1 MHMGFLTPG
10 ILCSSGGS
18 RQYCHTQINKVS
30 NYSLEKR
37 RPNFHLE
44 PIGQKSVVEKSVSD
58 DELDHDNDE
67 IKKFTE
73 NKTTK
78 IDIISVTNINSQQFS
93 I

>member
-1 MHMGFLTPG
+1 M
-10 ILCSSGGS
+10 
-18 RQYCHTQINKVS
+18 S
-30 NYSLEKR
+30 N
-37 RPNFHLE
+37 
-44 PIGQKSVVEKSVSD
+44 

-78 IDIISVTNINSQQFS
+78 IDIISGTKINSQQFS